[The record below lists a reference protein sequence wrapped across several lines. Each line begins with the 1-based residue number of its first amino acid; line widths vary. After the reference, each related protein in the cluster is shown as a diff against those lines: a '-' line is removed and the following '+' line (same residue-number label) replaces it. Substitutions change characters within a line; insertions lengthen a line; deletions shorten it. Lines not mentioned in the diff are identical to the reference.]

1 MPSFAKARASGKA
14 GPGSLAADPVATLRR
29 QGGAARAAQRGVI
42 APKTAD
48 RVLLAEREEP
58 VQQTALV
65 HHLDAAHVQ
74 AERADHPG
82 RLRLTSA
89 WTPCSRNSLASI
101 MPVGPPPATTTSIMK
116 IPTNEIA
123 FRPAVP
129 RNPPTCTPATERR
142 VPAAAWRVPPTVRSP
157 RDTRVDKADV
167 LRESLIYAGSG
178 FGCRFC
184 STTRVLPQ
192 VPGAL
197 YTLKVARSGQ
207 PPCLCLLSSTQTAR
221 VTPVRP

>member
-74 AERADHPG
+74 AERADHPVG
-82 RLRLTSA
+82 SA
-89 WTPCSRNSLASI
+89 SRAH
-101 MPVGPPPATTTSIMK
+101 G
-116 IPTNEIA
+116 
-123 FRPAVP
+123 
-129 RNPPTCTPATERR
+129 RR
-142 VPAAAWRVPPTVRSP
+142 VAATRWPASCQSVRRRQRP
-157 RDTRVDKADV
+157 RQ
-167 LRESLIYAGSG
+167 S
-178 FGCRFC
+178 
-184 STTRVLPQ
+184 
-192 VPGAL
+192 
-197 YTLKVARSGQ
+197 
-207 PPCLCLLSSTQTAR
+207 
-221 VTPVRP
+221 